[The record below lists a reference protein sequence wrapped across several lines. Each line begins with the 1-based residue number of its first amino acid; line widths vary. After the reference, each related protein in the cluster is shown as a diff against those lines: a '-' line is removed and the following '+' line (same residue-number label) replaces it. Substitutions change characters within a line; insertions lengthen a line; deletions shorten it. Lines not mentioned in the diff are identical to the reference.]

1 MSRSQSLV
9 LFDIDGTL
17 MRGAGPHHKSALVEG
32 VRRITGLTTTL
43 DGFPTQGMLDG
54 DLLAAMLRAA
64 GHDESA
70 IQSDLDAIATECQRC
85 YLANCAQDL
94 RPYVCVGVEPVLAEL
109 HTRGVALGLVTG
121 NFSAIGWK
129 KVELAGLR
137 RYFST
142 GAFAEDGATRASL
155 AKIAVERASDAGLL
169 AGSYRV
175 SLIGDH
181 TNDIGAAKANDF
193 QSIGVA
199 TGLTSLEE
207 LLAAQPDIA
216 VRDLRELEISRLL

>member
-1 MSRSQSLV
+1 VNKSQSLV

-54 DLLAAMLRAA
+54 DLLVAMLRAA

-70 IQSDLDAIATECQRC
+70 IQSDLEAIAAECERC

-94 RPYVCVGVEPVLAEL
+94 RPSVCVGVEQVLAEL
-109 HTRGVALGLVTG
+109 HKRGVALGLVTG

-129 KVELAGLR
+129 KLELAGLR

-142 GAFAEDGATRASL
+142 GAFAEDGTTRASL
-155 AKIAVERASDAGLL
+155 AKISLERALKAGLL
-169 AGSYRV
+169 ADRYRV

-181 TNDIGAAKANDF
+181 TNDIGAAKANGF

-207 LLAAQPDIA
+207 LRAAQPDIA
-216 VRDLRELEISRLL
+216 VRDFRELEISRLL